1 MEVSQREKARVAAAI
16 PATSL
21 RAVIA
26 VIAAKGDGGGVA
38 SAVFIKDAASPR
50 GMAPAVASLA
60 TVLAMTVAERT
71 IPQRVSFLRRR
82 SNKALV
88 TRFWAASSVS
98 PRYSPTLRRLW
109 FSSV

>member
-1 MEVSQREKARVAAAI
+1 MAAAI

-38 SAVFIKDAASPR
+38 SAVFIKDAASPG

-82 SNKALV
+82 SKALV